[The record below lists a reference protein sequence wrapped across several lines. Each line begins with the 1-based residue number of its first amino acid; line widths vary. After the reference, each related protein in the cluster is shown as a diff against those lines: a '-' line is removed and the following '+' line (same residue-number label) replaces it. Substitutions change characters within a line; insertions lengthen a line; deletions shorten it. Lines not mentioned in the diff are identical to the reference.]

1 MVFLATRQVG
11 FSSPT
16 KNRTHTPGT
25 GRRSLN
31 HWTTREV
38 PIHVFCSDH
47 FYLILIPYLLYPGRQ
62 RTQVGHNVISCS
74 QLLTTLKTLTFPIV
88 LLVLPK
94 YTHDVCMLSLL
105 SCVQLFVT
113 LWTLASLS
121 TGFSRQE
128 YCGGLPFPS
137 PGDLP
142 RPGIKL
148 TSPALQVDSLPS
160 ELSGKPTHD
169 RA

>member
-1 MVFLATRQVG
+1 MLDVLASRHVG
-11 FSSPT
+11 FNSPT
-16 KNRTHTPGT
+16 KNQTHTPGT

-38 PIHVFCSDH
+38 PIHVFCNDH

-62 RTQVGHNVISCS
+62 RTQLGHNVISYY
-74 QLLTTLKTLTFPIV
+74 QLLTTPKTLTFPTV

-94 YTHDVCMLSLL
+94 HTHCACSVSSVVSDS
-105 SCVQLFVT
+105 VT
-113 LWTLASLS
+113 LWTAASLS

-142 RPGIKL
+142 NPGIKL
-148 TSPALQVDSLPS
+148 TSPALQVDSLPT
-160 ELSGKPTHD
+160 ELSGNSTHD
-169 RA
+169 TA

>member
-1 MVFLATRQVG
+1 MG

-142 RPGIKL
+142 RPGIEP
-148 TSPALQVDSLPS
+148 TSPALAARFFTTEPP
-160 ELSGKPTHD
+160 GKPKVP
-169 RA
+169 